1 MDNDTN
7 EVSRRGFLR
16 HLTVVAGAA
25 VALPLAAGAQ
35 TPPPAPPVKP
45 APAKF
50 EPVGKVADFK
60 PGEPTKKVLTNGSSV
75 YITKSADAK
84 KPSFQ
89 ALSSKCTH
97 KGCEVLWTPADSV
110 YKCPCH
116 QGKFDATGK
125 NVAGP
130 PPSPL
135 PALATKVEKGMLL
148 VQV

>member
-1 MDNDTN
+1 MTNDTN
-7 EVSRRGFLR
+7 EVSRRRFLR
-16 HLTVVAGAA
+16 HLTVAAGAA
-25 VALPLAAGAQ
+25 AVLPLAAAQ
-35 TPPPAPPVKP
+35 AEPPAKP
-45 APAKF
+45 AAAKF
-50 EPVGKVADFK
+50 EPVGKAADFK
-60 PGEPTKKVLTNGSSV
+60 PGEPTKKVLANGSSV

-84 KPSFQ
+84 KPGFQ
-89 ALSSKCTH
+89 VLSSKCTH
-97 KGCEVLWTPADSV
+97 KGCEVLWTPADSQ

-135 PALATKVEKGMLL
+135 PALPTKVEKGMLM